1 MSSVPGGPVPVDP
14 NDPHV
19 RDIGEWAV
27 NEHNKQSGDSLKF
40 LEVVSGSKQIVSG
53 VLYKLVLLVDVGANY
68 PRKYEAKVWEQ
79 PWVVPPRKLESFHVL
94 LQD

>member
-1 MSSVPGGPVPVDP
+1 MSSSLGGKVSVDP

-40 LEVVSGSKQIVSG
+40 LEVVSGSKQIVSRDM
-53 VLYKLVLLVDVGANY
+53 YKLVLLVDVGANHH
-68 PRKYEAKVWEQ
+68 RKYETKVWEQ
-79 PWVVPPRKLESFHVL
+79 PWVEPPRKLESFHVL
-94 LQD
+94 LQE

>member
-1 MSSVPGGPVPVDP
+1 MPVDP
-14 NDPHV
+14 KDPHV

-53 VLYKLVLLVDVGANY
+53 DMYELVLLVDVGANRH
-68 PRKYEAKVWEQ
+68 RKYEAKVLEQ

-94 LQD
+94 LQE

>member
-1 MSSVPGGPVPVDP
+1 MPVDP

-19 RDIGEWAV
+19 RDIGQWAV
-27 NEHNKQSGDSLKF
+27 NEHNRQSGDSLKF

-53 VLYKLVLLVDVGANY
+53 DMYELVLLVDVGGN
-68 PRKYEAKVWEQ
+68 RKEKYEAKVWEQ

-94 LQD
+94 LQE